1 MYLTKDKMYD
11 VYKGEWLDDE
21 PQGKGMYYY
30 HQSKIII
37 EGIFSNGAPLSTGF
51 YRIKYENGEVYEG

>member
-1 MYLTKDKMYD
+1 MYD

-37 EGIFSNGAPLSTGF
+37 EGIFSNGIPLSTGF